1 MPSLRQLLAQ
11 AAPALER
18 AGVDAPRLTAEVLLA
33 HSLGRERAYL
43 YAHPEDA
50 PEAGAQARFEHWI
63 ERRAAGVPLQ
73 YLTGEQEF
81 YGRLFQVT
89 PAVLIPRPET
99 ELVVEAALEHLSL
112 DRLPTSPPLRLAD
125 VGTGS
130 GCLAIT
136 LALER
141 PQAAVTA
148 TDISA
153 AALEIARANAGRLG
167 AQIDFVACDLLEA
180 VSGSAFDLIVSNPPY
195 IAAAQWDSLQREVRD
210 HEPRAA
216 LIAGEAGTEVYA
228 RLVAQAEARLRPGGW
243 LVLELG
249 YDSAGA
255 VRSMVNADWSAIE
268 TRRDLQGWERVLLA
282 RRR

>member
-1 MPSLRQLLAQ
+1 MATLRQLLAE
-11 AAPALER
+11 AASTLEQ
-18 AGVDAPRLTAEVLLA
+18 AGVAAPRLTAEVLLA
-33 HSLGRERAYL
+33 HSLGRERSYL
-43 YAHPEDA
+43 YAHPEA
-50 PEAGAQARFEHWI
+50 EPEAAAIERFTAWI
-63 ERRAAGVPLQ
+63 ARRAAGVPLQ

-99 ELVVEAALEHLSL
+99 ELVVEAALE
-112 DRLPTSPPLRLAD
+112 RLPRNAPLRIAD

-141 PQAAVTA
+141 PQAVVTA
-148 TDISA
+148 TDTSA
-153 AALEIARANAGRLG
+153 AALEIARANATRLG
-167 AQIDFVACDLLEA
+167 ACVDFRACDLLEA
-180 VSGSAFDLIVSNPPY
+180 VPGPVDLIVSNPPY
-195 IAAAQWDSLQREVRD
+195 IAAAEWDSLQREVRE

-228 RLVAQAEARLRPGGW
+228 RLIPQAAARLRPGGW

-249 YDSAGA
+249 YESAGA
-255 VRSMVNADWSAIE
+255 VRALLDDTRWNAIE

>member
-1 MPSLRQLLAQ
+1 MATLRQLLAE
-11 AAPALER
+11 AASTLEQ
-18 AGVDAPRLTAEVLLA
+18 AGVAAPRLTAEVLLA
-33 HSLGRERAYL
+33 HSLSRERSYL
-43 YAHPEDA
+43 YAHPEA
-50 PEAGAQARFEHWI
+50 EPEAAALERFTAWI
-63 ERRAAGVPLQ
+63 ARRAAGVPLQ

-81 YGRLFQVT
+81 FGRLFQVT

-99 ELVVEAALEHLSL
+99 EMVVEAALE
-112 DRLPTSPPLRLAD
+112 RLPRNAPFRLAD

-141 PQAAVTA
+141 PHAAVTA
-148 TDISA
+148 TDTFA
-153 AALEIARANAGRLG
+153 AALEIARANATRLG
-167 AQIDFVACDLLEA
+167 ACVDFLACDLLET
-180 VSGSAFDLIVSNPPY
+180 VPGPFDLIVSNPPY
-195 IAAAQWDSLQREVRD
+195 IAAAEWDSLQREVRE

-228 RLVAQAEARLRPGGW
+228 RLIPQAAARLRPGGW

-249 YDSAGA
+249 YESAGA
-255 VRSMVNADWSAIE
+255 VRALLDDTRWNAIE

>member
-18 AGVDAPRLTAEVLLA
+18 AGVAAPRLTAEVLLA
-33 HSLGRERAYL
+33 HSLGKERSFL
-43 YAHPEDA
+43 YAHPEAEPDA
-50 PEAGAQARFEHWI
+50 SALARFADWI

-99 ELVVEAALEHLSL
+99 ELVVEAALEHLP
-112 DRLPTSPPLRLAD
+112 DRESQPLRLAD

-148 TDISA
+148 TDTSA
-153 AALEIARANAGRLG
+153 AALEIARANATRLG
-167 AQIDFVACDLLEA
+167 ACVDFLACDLLET
-180 VSGSAFDLIVSNPPY
+180 VPGPFDLIVSNPPY

-216 LIAGEAGTEVYA
+216 LIAGPDGTEVYA
-228 RLVAQAEARLRPGGW
+228 RLIPQAAARLRPGGW

-249 YDSAGA
+249 YESAGA
-255 VRSMVNADWSAIE
+255 VRALLDDTRWSAIE
-268 TRRDLQGWERVLLA
+268 TRRDLQGWERVLVA